1 MARYKHPRS
10 QRCQVSLKAK
20 YRARGA
26 RHHEGVVYNLGEEGI
41 FLCTEKPLGA
51 GTHLEITIWFP
62 GVPKEVQAE
71 GRVVWTNAVES
82 ETLPAG
88 MGIHFTQFD
97 EEGKTRL
104 REQLDSLL

>member
-1 MARYKHPRS
+1 MARHKHPRS

-20 YRARGA
+20 YRAGGA
-26 RHHEGVVYNLGEEGI
+26 RHHEGVVYNLREEGI
-41 FLCTEKPLGA
+41 LPCTKEPLGA
-51 GTHLEITIWFP
+51 GTHLEISIWIP

-88 MGIHFTQFD
+88 MGIHFTQVD
-97 EEGKTRL
+97 EEGKARV
-104 REQLDSLL
+104 

>member
-51 GTHLEITIWFP
+51 GTDFRITGCIKPIYRRSKPFI
-62 GVPKEVQAE
+62 
-71 GRVVWTNAVES
+71 RS
-82 ETLPAG
+82 IL
-88 MGIHFTQFD
+88 
-97 EEGKTRL
+97 GKSW
-104 REQLDSLL
+104 EKH